1 MTNLQ
6 TEQRF
11 FSSKWANSSNLIN
24 FTLFRSSELKFKC
37 LVQSLVLSTI
47 LFTSTA
53 ALAELKIGFVQ
64 VDKILQEAPQTIES
78 NKKLEKEFSS
88 RTDKL
93 KADVKSL
100 KDKEA
105 AFAKDAL
112 TMKESE
118 RDNKEKSLSQLRV
131 DVQRKERELR
141 EDINIRRNEELGGL
155 QEQINKAVTSVAK
168 AEGFDL
174 VLYNGVAYASEKI
187 DITDKILKSLGKK

>member
-1 MTNLQ
+1 M
-6 TEQRF
+6 
-11 FSSKWANSSNLIN
+11 KY
-24 FTLFRSSELKFKC
+24 KF
-37 LVQSLVLSTI
+37 LA
-47 LFTSTA
+47 FA
-53 ALAELKIGFVQ
+53 ALFLASLSAYADLKVGIVQ

-100 KDKEA
+100 KEKESSYS
-105 AFAKDAL
+105 KDAL

-118 RDNKEKSLSQLRV
+118 RDSKEKSLSQLRV

-141 EDINIRRNEELGGL
+141 EDINIRRNEELSGL

-174 VLYNGVAYASEKI
+174 VLYNSVAFASEKI

>member
-1 MTNLQ
+1 M
-6 TEQRF
+6 
-11 FSSKWANSSNLIN
+11 
-24 FTLFRSSELKFKC
+24 KFKF
-37 LVQSLVLSTI
+37 LA
-47 LFTSTA
+47 FA
-53 ALAELKIGFVQ
+53 ALFLASFSAYADLKVGFVQ

-100 KDKEA
+100 KERESS
-105 AFAKDAL
+105 FSKDAL

-118 RDNKEKSLSQLRV
+118 RDTKEKSLSQHRV

>member
-1 MTNLQ
+1 MFLASLNVY
-6 TEQRF
+6 
-11 FSSKWANSSNLIN
+11 AD
-24 FTLFRSSELKFKC
+24 LK
-37 LVQSLVLSTI
+37 V
-47 LFTSTA
+47 
-53 ALAELKIGFVQ
+53 GFVQ

-93 KADVKSL
+93 KADVKAL
-100 KDKEA
+100 KERESS
-105 AFAKDAL
+105 FSKDAL

-118 RDNKEKSLSQLRV
+118 RDSKEKSLSQLRV

>member
-1 MTNLQ
+1 MKLLTKQKAFNS
-6 TEQRF
+6 RWV
-11 FSSKWANSSNLIN
+11 SSSNFFKIKKLKEN
-24 FTLFRSSELKFKC
+24 KLKYKLLAFATLFAVNLSAYADLK
-37 LVQSLVLSTI
+37 L
-47 LFTSTA
+47 
-53 ALAELKIGFVQ
+53 GFVQ

-100 KDKEA
+100 KDKEV

-118 RDNKEKSLSQLRV
+118 RDAKEKSISQLRV

-168 AEGFDL
+168 AENFDL
-174 VLYNGVAYASEKI
+174 VLYNGVAYANEKI

>member
-1 MTNLQ
+1 MKYKYL
-6 TEQRF
+6 F
-11 FSSKWANSSNLIN
+11 FIAFLVVSFNSH
-24 FTLFRSSELKFKC
+24 
-37 LVQSLVLSTI
+37 
-47 LFTSTA
+47 
-53 ALAELKIGFVQ
+53 AELKVGFVQ
-64 VDKILQEAPQTIES
+64 VDKILQEAPQTIDS

-88 RTDKL
+88 RTEKL
-93 KADVKSL
+93 KADVRSL
-100 KDKEA
+100 KDREA
-105 AFAKDAL
+105 AYAKDAL

-118 RDNKEKSLSQLRV
+118 RDAKEKSLSQLRV

-168 AEGFDL
+168 AESFDL

>member
-1 MTNLQ
+1 MKYKFLA
-6 TEQRF
+6 F
-11 FSSKWANSSNLIN
+11 VAMFLASLSVYAD
-24 FTLFRSSELKFKC
+24 LK
-37 LVQSLVLSTI
+37 V
-47 LFTSTA
+47 
-53 ALAELKIGFVQ
+53 GFVQ

-93 KADVKSL
+93 KTDIKTLKEKESAFSKDV
-100 KDKEA
+100 
-105 AFAKDAL
+105 L

-118 RDNKEKSLSQLRV
+118 RATREKGLAQFRV
-131 DVQRKERELR
+131 DIQRTERELK

-168 AEGFDL
+168 AESFDL

>member
-1 MTNLQ
+1 VKYN
-6 TEQRF
+6 F
-11 FSSKWANSSNLIN
+11 LI
-24 FTLFRSSELKFKC
+24 LA
-37 LVQSLVLSTI
+37 VLLTASI
-47 LFTSTA
+47 TSH
-53 ALAELKIGFVQ
+53 AELKIGFVQ

-100 KDKEA
+100 KERESS
-105 AFAKDAL
+105 FSKDAL

-118 RDNKEKSLSQLRV
+118 RDTKEKSLSQLRV

>member
-1 MTNLQ
+1 M
-6 TEQRF
+6 
-11 FSSKWANSSNLIN
+11 A
-24 FTLFRSSELKFKC
+24 LFLASLNVYADLK
-37 LVQSLVLSTI
+37 V
-47 LFTSTA
+47 
-53 ALAELKIGFVQ
+53 GFVQ

-100 KDKEA
+100 KERESS
-105 AFAKDAL
+105 FSKDAL

-118 RDNKEKSLSQLRV
+118 RDSKEKSLSQLRV

-155 QEQINKAVTSVAK
+155 QEQINKAVTSVSK

>member
-1 MTNLQ
+1 
-6 TEQRF
+6 
-11 FSSKWANSSNLIN
+11 
-24 FTLFRSSELKFKC
+24 LKYKF
-37 LVQSLVLSTI
+37 LA
-47 LFTSTA
+47 FA
-53 ALAELKIGFVQ
+53 ALFFASLSAYADLKVGFVQ

-100 KDKEA
+100 KERESS
-105 AFAKDAL
+105 FSKDAL

-118 RDNKEKSLSQLRV
+118 RDSKEKSLSQLRV

>member
-1 MTNLQ
+1 
-6 TEQRF
+6 
-11 FSSKWANSSNLIN
+11 
-24 FTLFRSSELKFKC
+24 LKYKF
-37 LVQSLVLSTI
+37 LAFAI
-47 LFTSTA
+47 LF
-53 ALAELKIGFVQ
+53 LASSSLYADLKVGFVQ

-78 NKKLEKEFSS
+78 NKKLEKEFSA

-100 KDKEA
+100 KERESS
-105 AFAKDAL
+105 FSKDAL
-112 TMKESE
+112 TMKDSE
-118 RDNKEKSLSQLRV
+118 RDTKEKSLSQLRV

>member
-1 MTNLQ
+1 M
-6 TEQRF
+6 
-11 FSSKWANSSNLIN
+11 N
-24 FTLFRSSELKFKC
+24 FTFLGVELKLKC
-37 LVQSLVLSTI
+37 LVKSLFLFII
-47 LFTSTA
+47 LFTSTVA
-53 ALAELKIGFVQ
+53 FAELKIGFVQ

-112 TMKESE
+112 TMKDSE
-118 RDNKEKSLSQLRV
+118 RVSREKSISQLRV
-131 DVQRKERELR
+131 EIQRNERELR
-141 EDINIRRNEELGGL
+141 EDINIRRNEELSGL
-155 QEQINKAVTSVAK
+155 QDQINKAVTSVAK
-168 AEGFDL
+168 AESFDL
-174 VLYNGVAYASEKI
+174 VVYNGVAYASEKI

>member
-1 MTNLQ
+1 MKYKFLAFAT
-6 TEQRF
+6 F
-11 FSSKWANSSNLIN
+11 FLA
-24 FTLFRSSELKFKC
+24 
-37 LVQSLVLSTI
+37 SLSVY
-47 LFTSTA
+47 
-53 ALAELKIGFVQ
+53 AELKVGFVQ

-93 KADVKSL
+93 KADVKAL
-100 KDKEA
+100 KERESS
-105 AFAKDAL
+105 FSKDAL

-118 RDNKEKSLSQLRV
+118 RDSKEKSLSQLRV

-155 QEQINKAVTSVAK
+155 QEQINKAVTSVSK

>member
-1 MTNLQ
+1 M
-6 TEQRF
+6 
-11 FSSKWANSSNLIN
+11 
-24 FTLFRSSELKFKC
+24 KFKF
-37 LVQSLVLSTI
+37 LA
-47 LFTSTA
+47 FTSLFLISLSVYA
-53 ALAELKIGFVQ
+53 DLKVGFVQ

-100 KDKEA
+100 KERESS
-105 AFAKDAL
+105 FSKDAL
-112 TMKESE
+112 TMKDSE
-118 RDNKEKSLSQLRV
+118 RDTKEKSLSQLRV

>member
-1 MTNLQ
+1 LNLKSLV
-6 TEQRF
+6 F
-11 FSSKWANSSNLIN
+11 V
-24 FTLFRSSELKFKC
+24 TLFFASISVYADLK
-37 LVQSLVLSTI
+37 V
-47 LFTSTA
+47 
-53 ALAELKIGFVQ
+53 GFVQ

-78 NKKLEKEFSS
+78 NKKLEKEFSA

-93 KADVKSL
+93 KADVKAL

-105 AFAKDAL
+105 AFSKDAL
-112 TMKESE
+112 TMKDSE
-118 RDNKEKSLSQLRV
+118 RDTKEKALSQMRV

-168 AEGFDL
+168 AESFDL

>member
-1 MTNLQ
+1 MKLKSLV
-6 TEQRF
+6 F
-11 FSSKWANSSNLIN
+11 V
-24 FTLFRSSELKFKC
+24 TLFFASISVYADLK
-37 LVQSLVLSTI
+37 V
-47 LFTSTA
+47 
-53 ALAELKIGFVQ
+53 GFVQ

-93 KADVKSL
+93 KADVKTL

-105 AFAKDAL
+105 AFSKDAL

-118 RDNKEKSLSQLRV
+118 RDAKEKSLSQLRV

-168 AEGFDL
+168 AESFDL

>member
-1 MTNLQ
+1 MKYKFLA
-6 TEQRF
+6 F
-11 FSSKWANSSNLIN
+11 V
-24 FTLFRSSELKFKC
+24 TLFLASLSVYADLK
-37 LVQSLVLSTI
+37 V
-47 LFTSTA
+47 
-53 ALAELKIGFVQ
+53 GYVQ
-64 VDKILQEAPQTIES
+64 VDKLLQEAPQTIES
-78 NKKLEKEFSS
+78 NKKLEKEFRS

-100 KDKEA
+100 KEKESSYS
-105 AFAKDAL
+105 KDAL

-118 RDNKEKSLSQLRV
+118 RDGKEKLLSQLRV

-174 VLYNGVAYASEKI
+174 VLYNSVAYASEKI

>member
-1 MTNLQ
+1 M
-6 TEQRF
+6 
-11 FSSKWANSSNLIN
+11 
-24 FTLFRSSELKFKC
+24 KFKF
-37 LVQSLVLSTI
+37 LAFASLFLISLS
-47 LFTSTA
+47 A
-53 ALAELKIGFVQ
+53 YADLKVGFVQ

-93 KADVKSL
+93 KADIKTL
-100 KDKEA
+100 KEKEA
-105 AFAKDAL
+105 AFSKDVL

-118 RDNKEKSLSQLRV
+118 RATREKGLAQFRV
-131 DVQRKERELR
+131 DIQRTERELK

-174 VLYNGVAYASEKI
+174 VLYNSVAYASEKI

>member
-1 MTNLQ
+1 MKYKFLV
-6 TEQRF
+6 F
-11 FSSKWANSSNLIN
+11 A
-24 FTLFRSSELKFKC
+24 TLFLASLTVHADLK
-37 LVQSLVLSTI
+37 V
-47 LFTSTA
+47 
-53 ALAELKIGFVQ
+53 GFVQ

-78 NKKLEKEFSS
+78 NKKLEKEFSA

-100 KDKEA
+100 KERESS
-105 AFAKDAL
+105 FSKDAL

-118 RDNKEKSLSQLRV
+118 RDTKEKSLSQLRV

>member
-1 MTNLQ
+1 M
-6 TEQRF
+6 
-11 FSSKWANSSNLIN
+11 KY
-24 FTLFRSSELKFKC
+24 KF
-37 LVQSLVLSTI
+37 LA
-47 LFTSTA
+47 FA
-53 ALAELKIGFVQ
+53 ALFCASLSAFADLKVGFVQ

-78 NKKLEKEFSS
+78 NKKLEKEFSA

-93 KADVKSL
+93 KADVKAL

-105 AFAKDAL
+105 AFSKDAL

-118 RDNKEKSLSQLRV
+118 RDAKEKSLSQLRV

-168 AEGFDL
+168 AESFDL

>member
-1 MTNLQ
+1 MKYKFLA
-6 TEQRF
+6 F
-11 FSSKWANSSNLIN
+11 A
-24 FTLFRSSELKFKC
+24 TLLLASLTVYADLK
-37 LVQSLVLSTI
+37 V
-47 LFTSTA
+47 
-53 ALAELKIGFVQ
+53 GFVQ

-100 KDKEA
+100 KERES
-105 AFAKDAL
+105 AFSKDAL

-118 RDNKEKSLSQLRV
+118 RDTKEKSLSQLRV

>member
-1 MTNLQ
+1 M
-6 TEQRF
+6 
-11 FSSKWANSSNLIN
+11 
-24 FTLFRSSELKFKC
+24 KFKF
-37 LVQSLVLSTI
+37 LAFASLFLISLGVY
-47 LFTSTA
+47 A
-53 ALAELKIGFVQ
+53 DLKVGFVQ

-100 KDKEA
+100 KERESS
-105 AFAKDAL
+105 FSKDAL

-118 RDNKEKSLSQLRV
+118 RDTKEKSLSQLRV

>member
-1 MTNLQ
+1 MKFKSLA
-6 TEQRF
+6 F
-11 FSSKWANSSNLIN
+11 V
-24 FTLFRSSELKFKC
+24 TLFLVNVSAYADLK
-37 LVQSLVLSTI
+37 V
-47 LFTSTA
+47 
-53 ALAELKIGFVQ
+53 GFVQ

-93 KADVKSL
+93 KADVKTL

-105 AFAKDAL
+105 AFSKDAL

-118 RDNKEKSLSQLRV
+118 RDAKEKSLSQLRV

-168 AEGFDL
+168 AESFDL

>member
-1 MTNLQ
+1 
-6 TEQRF
+6 
-11 FSSKWANSSNLIN
+11 
-24 FTLFRSSELKFKC
+24 LKFK
-37 LVQSLVLSTI
+37 SLAFVI
-47 LFTSTA
+47 LFIASYGA
-53 ALAELKIGFVQ
+53 YADLKVGFVQ

-88 RTDKL
+88 RTDRL

-100 KDKEA
+100 KDKET
-105 AFAKDAL
+105 AFSKDAL

-118 RDNKEKSLSQLRV
+118 RDAKEKSLSQLRV

-168 AEGFDL
+168 AESFDL

>member
-1 MTNLQ
+1 LKYK
-6 TEQRF
+6 F
-11 FSSKWANSSNLIN
+11 LAFA
-24 FTLFRSSELKFKC
+24 TLFLSSLSVYADLK
-37 LVQSLVLSTI
+37 V
-47 LFTSTA
+47 
-53 ALAELKIGFVQ
+53 GFVQ

-88 RTDKL
+88 RTEKL

-100 KDKEA
+100 KERESS
-105 AFAKDAL
+105 FSKDAL

-155 QEQINKAVTSVAK
+155 QEQINKAVTSVSK

>member
-1 MTNLQ
+1 M
-6 TEQRF
+6 
-11 FSSKWANSSNLIN
+11 
-24 FTLFRSSELKFKC
+24 KFKF
-37 LVQSLVLSTI
+37 LAFASLFLISLTVY
-47 LFTSTA
+47 A
-53 ALAELKIGFVQ
+53 DLKVGFVQ

-100 KDKEA
+100 KERESS
-105 AFAKDAL
+105 FSKDAL
-112 TMKESE
+112 TMKDSE
-118 RDNKEKSLSQLRV
+118 RDTKEKSLSQLRV

>member
-1 MTNLQ
+1 VKYN
-6 TEQRF
+6 F
-11 FSSKWANSSNLIN
+11 F
-24 FTLFRSSELKFKC
+24 
-37 LVQSLVLSTI
+37 VLAVLLTASI
-47 LFTSTA
+47 TSH
-53 ALAELKIGFVQ
+53 AEVKIGFVQ

-100 KDKEA
+100 KERESS
-105 AFAKDAL
+105 FSKDAL

-118 RDNKEKSLSQLRV
+118 RDTKEKSLSQLRV

>member
-1 MTNLQ
+1 MKYKFL
-6 TEQRF
+6 
-11 FSSKWANSSNLIN
+11 AVVV
-24 FTLFRSSELKFKC
+24 LFLASLTAHADLK
-37 LVQSLVLSTI
+37 V
-47 LFTSTA
+47 
-53 ALAELKIGFVQ
+53 GFVQ

-78 NKKLEKEFSS
+78 NKKLEKEFSA

-100 KDKEA
+100 KERESS
-105 AFAKDAL
+105 FSKDAL

-118 RDNKEKSLSQLRV
+118 RDSKEKSLSQLRV

-168 AEGFDL
+168 AESFDL